1 MPGSHKSEL
10 PLPSSLSLM
19 EKHEHAVT
27 EIAAKAGDVVI
38 FTQVVQNAKNDRE
51 NSSFRSN
58 FGLFWGENY

>member
-1 MPGSHKSEL
+1 
-10 PLPSSLSLM
+10 M